1 MLPKAAWLRREAA
14 ASVAFAASLRHDRHW
29 RERAEVHGGQA
40 MSGGSVLVTGGA
52 GFIGSHVA
60 ERFAR
65 EGFAVRVLDD
75 LSTGDAANLAPAWK
89 LVRADVADRDAV
101 DAAVAGTEMVIH
113 LAAFTSVPESFER
126 FGDCY
131 RTNVFGTTNV
141 VRACVRNGVRKL
153 VFASSSAVYSDLSS
167 APKSETECP
176 APTSPYGISKLE
188 GEHLLASHTEL
199 DGLGSVALRFFNVYG
214 PRQAAGSAYAAAVPI
229 FIERALRGEP
239 LTIYGDGRQ
248 TRDFVFVAD
257 VAEAVLRAAQGS
269 ENGVFNVGT
278 GEAQAILDLADEIAR
293 LTGHALPHHFAP
305 SRTGDVRASSADA
318 SRARQALG
326 WSPAHPLAQGLAE
339 TLAWTRGRRSAH

>member
-1 MLPKAAWLRREAA
+1 MLPKAAWLRREAG
-14 ASVAFAASLRHDRHW
+14 ASVAFAASLRHDRT
-29 RERAEVHGGQA
+29 RNERAGAHGEREA

-65 EGFAVRVLDD
+65 EGFGVRVLDD
-75 LSTGDAANLAPAWK
+75 LSSGDAANLAPFWK
-89 LVRADVADRDAV
+89 LVRADVADPAAV
-101 DAAVAGTEMVIH
+101 DAAVAGTEIVIH

-126 FGDCY
+126 FEDCY

-141 VRACVRNGVRKL
+141 VRACVRHGVRKL
-153 VFASSSAVYSDLSS
+153 VFASSSAVYSDLPA

-176 APTSPYGISKLE
+176 GPTSSYGISKLE
-188 GEHLLASHTEL
+188 GEHLLAAHTEL

-214 PRQAAGSAYAAAVPI
+214 PRQPAGSAYAAAVPI
-229 FIERALRGEP
+229 FIERALRGEA

-269 ENGVFNVGT
+269 ESGVFNVGT
-278 GEAQAILDLADEIAR
+278 GKAEEILDLADEIAR
-293 LTGHALPHHFAP
+293 LTGHAVPHRFAP
-305 SRTGDVRASSADA
+305 SRAGDVRASSADA

-326 WSPAHPLAQGLAE
+326 WSPAHPLARGLAE
-339 TLAWTRGRRSAH
+339 TLAWYRGRR

>member
-1 MLPKAAWLRREAA
+1 M
-14 ASVAFAASLRHDRHW
+14 S
-29 RERAEVHGGQA
+29 ER
-40 MSGGSVLVTGGA
+40 SVLVTGGA

-60 ERFAR
+60 LRFAR
-65 EGFAVRVLDD
+65 EGFGIRVLDD
-75 LSTGDAANLAPAWK
+75 LSTGDEGNLSPTWK
-89 LVRADVADRDAV
+89 LVRADVADRAAV
-101 DAAVAGTEMVIH
+101 DAAVAGAEIVIH

-141 VRACVRNGVRKL
+141 VRACVRHGVRKL
-153 VFASSSAVYSDLSS
+153 VFASSSAVYSDQAS

-257 VAEAVLRAAQGS
+257 VAEAVLRAAQGP

-293 LTGHALPHHFAP
+293 LAAHTLPHHFAP
-305 SRTGDVRASSADA
+305 SRAGDVRASSADA

-326 WSPAHPLAQGLAE
+326 WAPAHPLAKGLAE
-339 TLAWTRGRRSAH
+339 TLAWYRGRRSAH